1 MSVISPAR
9 PDLAA
14 HREATTAPF
23 PKLVR
28 ELVAVIGKKLIAY
41 IAGVKDVRAID
52 RWMDAGAPYKSAEER
67 LRFAFRVVKT
77 LENHERGSVV
87 QSWLSGLN
95 PELNDRVPIRLLR
108 EGDLEIVGTEILAAV
123 RAFVAGR
130 SAIPLSIESQGT
142 IFRICRRP
150 KPWQA
155 PDWSL
160 VGSDGTFGNR
170 FDDPDG
176 IYRVLYASSQR
187 LGCYL
192 VTAHDFLPPRMPGFS
207 D

>member
-28 ELVAVIGKKLIAY
+28 ELVAVIGKKLTAY

-52 RWMDAGAPYKSAEER
+52 RWMDEGAPYKSAEER

-77 LENHERGSVV
+77 LENHETSGS
-87 QSWLSGLN
+87 QSWLTGLN

-108 EGDLEIVGTEILAAV
+108 EATSKLWA
-123 RAFVAGR
+123 
-130 SAIPLSIESQGT
+130 
-142 IFRICRRP
+142 
-150 KPWQA
+150 
-155 PDWSL
+155 
-160 VGSDGTFGNR
+160 
-170 FDDPDG
+170 
-176 IYRVLYASSQR
+176 
-187 LGCYL
+187 
-192 VTAHDFLPPRMPGFS
+192 
-207 D
+207 